1 MNRCGFVHMKNP
13 AMAEN
18 AIVALNASE
27 FKGQTIVVEHGR
39 PKERKQIGVVG
50 AGGRGGNQGGQRVGR
65 GPVGGSMIGGYFIEF
80 IWEFGKCINN

>member
-1 MNRCGFVHMKNP
+1 MNRCGFVHMKDP

-39 PKERKQIGVVG
+39 PKERKQIGGGG
-50 AGGRGGNQGGQRVGR
+50 AGGLGSNQGGQRR
-65 GPVGGSMIGGYFIEF
+65 GPVGGSMIGKYFIDF
-80 IWEFGKCINN
+80 IWEIGKCINN